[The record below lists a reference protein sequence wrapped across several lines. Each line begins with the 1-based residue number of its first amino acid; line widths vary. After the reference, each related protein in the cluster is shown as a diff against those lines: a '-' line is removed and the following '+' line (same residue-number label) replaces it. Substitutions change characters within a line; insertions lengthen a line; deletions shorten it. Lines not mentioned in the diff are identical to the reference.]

1 MQQTRNKNAS
11 YSPVESGTVSPK
23 AHCQI
28 PDYRHAR
35 WIPGKLPG
43 EGRHW
48 FPGKRGAVARH
59 NPHPEHLAQAVRTAA
74 SHHHWRWPK
83 RPVFF
88 IADPHADAEAFVA
101 SLLASGGVR
110 RSGPQL
116 NDFKLTPAGRK
127 ALFII
132 GGDCLDKGPSNL
144 ALLRSIRQL
153 MHSGARVK
161 LLAGNHDVRLLMGIR
176 AMGLKRDTLTEHLF
190 VRMGE
195 KVVPLLREV
204 FDAYLQ
210 GKPLKRSIPSEDV
223 CRERLFPSPAWF
235 EEFPREAHKQI
246 NRHAI
251 QRELARMHRKVA
263 NFEAACRQAGM
274 SLREV
279 YATALKCRAL
289 FLKRGG
295 EFTWFFREMQLAC
308 REGSFLFIHAGL
320 DDSITRV
327 IRHKGVRHLNKL
339 YRRQVKK
346 DLFSFYYGPLAN
358 TMRTKYRSVDRPLTG
373 KGVRRAYKQGLH
385 AVVHGHRNRTHGQQI
400 MLREGLIHIESD
412 VTLDR
417 NSRRKE
423 GLKGYGA
430 GVTIIRP
437 EGQVL
442 GISTDH
448 PFAKVFEPA
457 VYLNEPTLQAA
468 HA

>member
-1 MQQTRNKNAS
+1 MKQTRNKNAN
-11 YSPVESGTVSPK
+11 YLPIETGTVSPK
-23 AHCQI
+23 AYCQL

-35 WIPGKLPG
+35 WIQGRLPS

-48 FPGKRGAVARH
+48 FPGKRGAVAR
-59 NPHPEHLAQAVRTAA
+59 NDPHPDHLAQVVGEAA

-83 RPVFF
+83 HPVFF

-101 SLLASGGVR
+101 SLLATGGVR
-110 RSGPQL
+110 RSGPRL
-116 NDFKLTPAGRK
+116 NDFRLTSAGRT

-144 ALLRSIRQL
+144 ALLRSIRHL
-153 MHSGARVK
+153 MDSGAKVK

-176 AMGLKRDTLTEHLF
+176 AMGLQRDPLTEHLF

-195 KVVPLLREV
+195 KVVPLLREIH
-204 FDAYLQ
+204 DTYLK
-210 GKPLKRSIPSEDV
+210 GKRLKRSIPPEDA
-223 CRERLFPSPAWF
+223 CREQLYPSPAWF
-235 EEFPREAHKQI
+235 ERFPREAGKLI
-246 NRHAI
+246 NPHAI
-251 QRELARMHRKVA
+251 QRELARMRRKTG

-274 SLREV
+274 SLRDV
-279 YATALKCRAL
+279 YATALKCREL
-289 FLKRGG
+289 FLKRNG
-295 EFTWFFREMQLAC
+295 EFAWFFRDMQLAC

-320 DDSITRV
+320 DDSVSRL

-339 YRRQVKK
+339 YRKQVKK
-346 DLFSFYYGPLAN
+346 DLFTFYYGPLAN
-358 TMRTKYRSVDRPLTG
+358 SMRTKYRAVDRPLTS
-373 KGVRRAYKQGLH
+373 KGVRRVNKEGLH

-400 MLREGLIHIESD
+400 MLREGLIHLESD

-423 GLKGYGA
+423 GLKGYGT
-430 GVTIIRP
+430 GVTIVRP

-457 VYLNEPTLQAA
+457 IYLHQPGLQA